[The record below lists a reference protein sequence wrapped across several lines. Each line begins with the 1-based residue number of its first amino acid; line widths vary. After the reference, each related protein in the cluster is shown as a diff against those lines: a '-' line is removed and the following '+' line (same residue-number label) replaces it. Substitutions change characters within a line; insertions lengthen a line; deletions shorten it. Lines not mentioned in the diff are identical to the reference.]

1 MVCTLSNVSPSRDG
15 IKSLDDR
22 VAPIHPL
29 DVDKHGVSFN
39 YEYNPQKKWYV
50 LRATYGREKKA
61 YDYIVNDGT
70 TAYLPLRYVH
80 KTIEGRKRRLLV
92 PLLPNILF
100 VYSEE
105 EKINEYLKYTPELS
119 FLRFYYNH
127 LETDANG
134 VNPPM
139 VVEYKEMN
147 NFIEATNVDDEHL
160 RVVDL
165 SQCHFKSGD
174 KVRVVEG
181 AFRGVQGYI
190 ARVAGQQRVIV
201 TIDGLCS
208 IATAYIPSAFIERIE

>member
-1 MVCTLSNVSPSRDG
+1 MVCTLSNVSSSRDG

-22 VAPIHPL
+22 AAPIHSL
-29 DVDKHGVSFN
+29 DVDKHGVSLN
-39 YEYNPQKKWYV
+39 YEYNPTKKWYV

-80 KTIEGRKRRLLV
+80 KTIEGQKRRVLI

-100 VYSEE
+100 VYSEK
-105 EKINEYLKYTPELS
+105 EKINEYLKQTPELS
-119 FLRFYYNH
+119 YLRYYYNH
-127 LETDANG
+127 LETDVNG

-147 NFIEATNVDDEHL
+147 NFIDATNVDDEHL
-160 RVVDL
+160 RVVNL

-181 AFRGVQGYI
+181 AFRGVQGYV

-201 TIDGLCS
+201 TIEGLCS
-208 IATAYIPSAFIERIE
+208 IATAYIPSAFIEIIE